1 MVLTKDIPTGKF
13 SDTMQKLIAFLERQ
27 PAGYKA
33 ELAKAMGRPPSYLS
47 RQLSGDRAF
56 SERDCIEI
64 EKFTEAQV
72 RCEDILPNV
81 DWAYLRNSGLE
92 AERAA

>member
-1 MVLTKDIPTGKF
+1 MDKF
-13 SDTMQKLIAFLERQ
+13 IAFLEKQ

-33 ELAKAMGRPPSYLS
+33 QLARAIGRPPSYFS

-64 EKFTEAQV
+64 EKFTAGEV
-72 RCEDILPNV
+72 RCEDILPGV
-81 DWAYLRNSGLE
+81 DWAYLRSSGHE
-92 AERAA
+92 AAA